1 MESYRTITETLQEK
15 EVWNLRDPHEAGAA
29 RGAAALRAVAAA
41 MQSEDARAR
50 QLGDE
55 LLTSPRQWWTAT
67 VINDERYQNAGVA
80 RRLIELSESK
90 IDTMPPDA
98 VEMAAAA
105 IAITDIIDGDESLL
119 QLRGAAYRQHAYA
132 FLVVGQFNRA
142 LECIESAQGILEQC
156 RVSDYELAR
165 LDIVRSLVYS
175 KVQRFDEA
183 LTVSRRAAAAFQ
195 MFGDTQ
201 RLVSARMSEAYLLI
215 QAHNVREALTLL
227 RKVQQQFWSH
237 VDLNTQAQLLNTIG
251 GCHWNLGQMTDALQ
265 CLQMSAELFAELGN
279 AQDSARVSYSV
290 ALLLSAS
297 GRRADAKKRLRDAQA
312 EFGRL
317 GMVHTAAVAAL
328 DLAEMALLEN
338 DFQEVEQLCRGA
350 MKQFE
355 TAGVAYSTEALT
367 ALTFLREAAEQRRAT
382 QEIVWHVKTYIRR
395 LPDEP
400 ALLFAPAPL
409 PPA

>member
-1 MESYRTITETLQEK
+1 
-15 EVWNLRDPHEAGAA
+15 
-29 RGAAALRAVAAA
+29 
-41 MQSEDARAR
+41 
-50 QLGDE
+50 
-55 LLTSPRQWWTAT
+55 
-67 VINDERYQNAGVA
+67 
-80 RRLIELSESK
+80 
-90 IDTMPPDA
+90 
-98 VEMAAAA
+98 
-105 IAITDIIDGDESLL
+105 
-119 QLRGAAYRQHAYA
+119 
-132 FLVVGQFNRA
+132 
-142 LECIESAQGILEQC
+142 
-156 RVSDYELAR
+156 
-165 LDIVRSLVYS
+165 
-175 KVQRFDEA
+175 
-183 LTVSRRAAAAFQ
+183 
-195 MFGDTQ
+195 
-201 RLVSARMSEAYLLI
+201 
-215 QAHNVREALTLL
+215 
-227 RKVQQQFWSH
+227 
-237 VDLNTQAQLLNTIG
+237 
-251 GCHWNLGQMTDALQ
+251 MTDALQ